1 MFDLSNQ
8 ENTKYIYS
16 FFYTFSKKHPQ
27 NHPRLAIFSDGFK
40 WDLICIFE
48 KELNTIRQY
57 IIENPLKW
65 KNIKTNT
72 EYHLPA

>member
-16 FFYTFSKKHPQ
+16 FFTHSQKNIRKTIRDWRF
-27 NHPRLAIFSDGFK
+27 FMEGFK

-48 KELNTIRQY
+48 KQLNTIRQY
-57 IIENPLKW
+57 IIDIPLKW

-72 EYHLPA
+72 EYHLPD